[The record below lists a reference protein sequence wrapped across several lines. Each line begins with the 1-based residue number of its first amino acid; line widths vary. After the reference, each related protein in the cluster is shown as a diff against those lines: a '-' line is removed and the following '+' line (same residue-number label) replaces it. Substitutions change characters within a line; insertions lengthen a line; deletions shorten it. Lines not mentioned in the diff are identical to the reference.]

1 MPRGRA
7 VPRAAS
13 GSGGTARAGSL
24 RLPAELERVFG
35 AEAAAQR
42 YFRKPAKALT
52 RREAALL
59 ATALPNPLVRNP
71 ARPTR
76 RHQALAGRLLARM
89 EVAAPFS
96 ECLKG

>member
-1 MPRGRA
+1 VALYLDLIWSKRRMMENY
-7 VPRAAS
+7 
-13 GSGGTARAGSL
+13 L
-24 RLPAELERVFG
+24 NIAEWGEGVFG

-42 YFRKPAKALT
+42 YFRKSARNLT

-71 ARPTR
+71 GRPTA
-76 RHQALAGRLLARM
+76 RHRALAERLLARM

-96 ECLKG
+96 DCLKN